1 MYVLKISSLHL
12 QDGLMCLIAERRGGL
27 GEGNR
32 GNSQKEEGQGDP
44 MLRSGTRPG
53 LLMKEAVD
61 GKEKGVTD

>member
-1 MYVLKISSLHL
+1 
-12 QDGLMCLIAERRGGL
+12 MCLITERRGGL

-61 GKEKGVTD
+61 GKEKRVTD